1 MNYLYFHVFLQFL
14 FICSL
19 RISCLSLW
27 FINKKLWRDYQ
38 NWKLIRSDIWPY
50 LPILLSDYCF
60 NSTVLC
66 NRALTSL
73 QEGSLEIK
81 QLQSFYLQN
90 LKSEQ
95 VLNQSL
101 RIFTSLFNFAILMK
115 CLFVRY
121 WLQGCNPCWDIRQ
134 RRPVQKTRE
143 IQE

>member
-1 MNYLYFHVFLQFL
+1 MFFYNFFLFVVCVFLAYHYDLLIRNYGDIIRIENLSGQIYDLIFL
-14 FICSL
+14 FFYQIIVSIVLLYIGHWHFCRKGHL
-19 RISCLSLW
+19 KLS
-27 FINKKLWRDYQ
+27 
-38 NWKLIRSDIWPY
+38 
-50 LPILLSDYCF
+50 
-60 NSTVLC
+60 
-66 NRALTSL
+66 
-73 QEGSLEIK
+73 
-81 QLQSFYLQN
+81 LQSFYLQN